1 MNKEIS
7 IFVLMP
13 FEEPFTSQYRKYIEK
28 PLKKKG
34 YNIKRADDI
43 FRPNSIIDDIREL
56 INGSDIIIA
65 ELTGKNPN
73 VFYELGIAH
82 QLKKYVILICQKKE
96 DVPFDLNHIRIIFY
110 EPTENGHSNL
120 LNSILKNIRN
130 FVKNDGINENGYEI
144 YQKDMD
150 EVINKILID
159 KLESPSN
166 FILQTDFP
174 YLLNICKLLIMQLD
188 PEILSEKMKLKKKD
202 GFKFSTKLLLT
213 YEAGNRIK
221 KFLKNACLLREDYNE
236 REQLLN
242 LIMSNLPTVLKG
254 KYYPDYF
261 SLIFDLL
268 DNLNIK
274 EILKKRIYIEK
285 IIDSFISSSTIQQSL
300 IGGKLILQFTDN
312 LTSEDVNRIFKAC
325 FAYPEIFFAEE
336 MKERMDELYHIR
348 RWGLYDYVKNKY
360 NSFMSK

>member
-13 FEEPFTSQYRKYIEK
+13 FEEPFTSRYRKYIEK

-34 YNIKRADDI
+34 YNISRADDI

-56 INGSDIIIA
+56 ITSSDIIIA

-82 QLKKYVILICQKKE
+82 QLKKYVILICQQKE
-96 DVPFDLNHIRIIFY
+96 DVPFDLKHIRTIFY
-110 EPTENGHSNL
+110 EPTEKGYSKL
-120 LNSILKNIRN
+120 LNYILKNIIN
-130 FVKNDGINENGYEI
+130 FVINDGINENGYEI

-150 EVINKILID
+150 EVINKILTD
-159 KLESPSN
+159 KLKSPSN

-174 YLLNICKLLIMQLD
+174 YLLNISKLLIMQLD

-202 GFKFSTKLLLT
+202 GFKLSTKLLLA

-221 KFLKNACLLREDYNE
+221 KFLKNACLLREDYE
-236 REQLLN
+236 KEHLLN
-242 LIMSNLPTVLKG
+242 LIISNLPTVLRG
-254 KYYPDYF
+254 KYYLEYF
-261 SLIFDLL
+261 NLIYDLL

-274 EILKKRIYIEK
+274 EILKKRIFIEK
-285 IIDSFISSSTIQQSL
+285 LIDSFISSSTIQQSL
-300 IGGKLILQFTDN
+300 IGSKLLLQFTDN

-336 MKERMDELYHIR
+336 MKERMDQLYHIR
-348 RWGLYDYVKNKY
+348 RWELYDYIKNKY
-360 NSFMSK
+360 YSFMSK